1 MEGNLSGKPVAG
13 HVHSNYARLI
23 VNDLIVGHY
32 QKDVVAQSTICKV
45 KVDKTVELNN
55 TTSIFFFES
64 EDKQIVP
71 NFKQYYPGLLMI
83 QKHFLVRCLDDESH
97 YRHYTACNAML
108 PEVYKEYIKCLNED
122 SGANFNSNL
131 LKYDDKNYQM
141 LTIKDYGRGLSS
153 RVHKANE
160 NTRFEIKGPIGKG
173 LEV

>member
-1 MEGNLSGKPVAG
+1 MLLDGHVLDISKFIGVHPGGKYMLRHNIGRDISKFFYGGYSMEGNLSGKPVAG

-32 QKDVVAQSTICKV
+32 QKDIAAQSTICKV

-83 QKHFLVRCLDDESH
+83 
-97 YRHYTACNAML
+97 
-108 PEVYKEYIKCLNED
+108 
-122 SGANFNSNL
+122 
-131 LKYDDKNYQM
+131 
-141 LTIKDYGRGLSS
+141 
-153 RVHKANE
+153 
-160 NTRFEIKGPIGKG
+160 
-173 LEV
+173 